1 MLIDKT
7 EHKTKF
13 QIACTIPLLHTV
25 PASIVIN
32 ENAIPIVATD
42 KTVMYVYLRT
52 FHASLVL
59 NFTTNFYNSNCD
71 QEVNKY

>member
-42 KTVMYVYLRT
+42 KTVIKQLIGESPPPKICTIPNRIDET
-52 FHASLVL
+52 I
-59 NFTTNFYNSNCD
+59 FTKK
-71 QEVNKY
+71 E